1 MTKLGMVKPI
11 KERRIF
17 GLSHAPSHGGGD
29 PAYPDFGDPYYCPHG
44 LTQNNQI
51 WYDTTWESGMR
62 IFGVSHAPM

>member
-1 MTKLGMVKPI
+1 MPHPTVAGTQHTQILGT
-11 KERRIF
+11 
-17 GLSHAPSHGGGD
+17 
-29 PAYPDFGDPYYCPHG
+29 PYYCPHG